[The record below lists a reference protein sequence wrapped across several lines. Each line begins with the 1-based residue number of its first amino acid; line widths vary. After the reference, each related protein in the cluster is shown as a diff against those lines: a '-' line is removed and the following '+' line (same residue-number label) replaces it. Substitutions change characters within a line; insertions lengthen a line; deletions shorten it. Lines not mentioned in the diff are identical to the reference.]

1 MKKTLFFAAALAAAL
16 AANAQ
21 TFVTTIED
29 DYTVIPSIFTSDG
42 QGRLLFYNF
51 DWADEYESDLLG
63 SQIEIRNNQLQ
74 VENNVTLTFPTYTYV
89 RIEERQTGEET
100 WDTVDNGT
108 RERHNRM
115 LWCYYYN
122 LSDGFY
128 DVESEFSLTQSLFNS
143 DADYEYLLPEW
154 NGTYSYEYDSYN
166 WEGYSEHYRVTKSKC
181 QSIAIKKTNG
191 TTVGTI
197 SAPQGYSFYFE
208 EGVSIIKLGSSLYI
222 VLSVTNISD
231 GTWSSAWYRI
241 DQQSQSVTL
250 VDMTPMSVRPSVVNR
265 GQDITVELGDG
276 MQASELEVV
285 NALGQTVKRVPVQ
298 PGQREVRIGTADL
311 GHGINLISSR
321 KQGAVKI
328 IVK

>member
-1 MKKTLFFAAALAAAL
+1 MKKTLFFAAALVAAL

-42 QGRLLFYNF
+42 QGRLLFYNNV
-51 DWADEYESDLLG
+51 WTDEYESDILQ

-74 VENNVTLTFPTYTYV
+74 VENNVTITFPTYTNV
-89 RIEERQTGEET
+89 WIEERQTGEDT
-100 WDTVDNGT
+100 WDTVGNNT
-108 RERHNRM
+108 YERHNRM

-128 DVESEFSLTQSLFNS
+128 DVEYDFSLTQSLFNS

-154 NGTYSYEYDSYN
+154 NGTYSYEYSYN
-166 WEGYSEHYRVTKSKC
+166 WEEYSVHYRVKRSKC

-197 SAPQGYSFYFE
+197 SAPQGYSFYH
-208 EGVSIIKLGSSLYI
+208 GGANIIKLGSNLYI
-222 VLSVTNISD
+222 VLSVRNISD
-231 GTWSSAWYRI
+231 GNESSAWYRI
-241 DQQSQSVTL
+241 DQQSQSVNL
-250 VDMTPMSVRPSVVNR
+250 VDMTPMSVRPSVVKR

-285 NALGQTVKRVPVQ
+285 NALGQIVKRVPVQ

-311 GHGINLISSR
+311 GHGINLINSR
-321 KQGAVKI
+321 KQGTVKI